1 MNYLCG
7 DKRKMGVRTYINSLC
22 LFILRH
28 SSKRYMGITKRTVFT
43 FVFVVI
49 TMATM
54 AQESQTGYNFLR
66 LPVSAH
72 AAAVGGDNITIIED
86 DEALIFNNPALLSS
100 VSDKTIDFNFM
111 NYMHGSN
118 LLSVAF
124 NRNIKDRASAA
135 VSAQYINYGSMK
147 RTNADNVQSGDFSAY
162 DISLAGYFSYML
174 SDKLVGGITAKFI
187 TSYIDSYNSI
197 GVGVDLGLNYY
208 DSNRGWSLS
217 AVVKNLGGQVKA
229 YDENYDAMPIDVQL
243 GVTKKLLHTPF
254 SVSATMVDLN
264 HLNYKFI
271 NHFVAGV
278 DISLSQQIWV
288 GMGYNFRRADEMKIS
303 DTEDISS
310 HGAGFSIGGGINLER
325 FKINLAYGKYH
336 VSSSALIINLAY
348 SL

>member
-1 MNYLCG
+1 
-7 DKRKMGVRTYINSLC
+7 
-22 LFILRH
+22 
-28 SSKRYMGITKRTVFT
+28 
-43 FVFVVI
+43 
-49 TMATM
+49 
-54 AQESQTGYNFLR
+54 
-66 LPVSAH
+66 
-72 AAAVGGDNITIIED
+72 
-86 DEALIFNNPALLSS
+86 
-100 VSDKTIDFNFM
+100 
-111 NYMHGSN
+111 
-118 LLSVAF
+118 
-124 NRNIKDRASAA
+124 
-135 VSAQYINYGSMK
+135 
-147 RTNADNVQSGDFSAY
+147 
-162 DISLAGYFSYML
+162 
-174 SDKLVGGITAKFI
+174 
-187 TSYIDSYNSI
+187 
-197 GVGVDLGLNYY
+197 
-208 DSNRGWSLS
+208 
-217 AVVKNLGGQVKA
+217 
-229 YDENYDAMPIDVQL
+229 MPIDVQL